1 VYDSGRWWDADD
13 HIVFYP
19 RFRIEDLAIG
29 IDKFVPIIPL
39 MLIAYSECLNGLLKR
54 FSLEKHMKKI
64 VAVVF
69 VVLLAASAFAMFE
82 HKQKQDHDFAVFKKI
97 YSETPEGALIIV
109 DENVSSLSPAFKET
123 PYTGMFFTE
132 FFGDRKLASI
142 KEDFSKYME
151 DESKTF
157 VMKIK
162 SYPSIEVEIIP
173 ISETGLLKK

>member
-1 VYDSGRWWDADD
+1 
-13 HIVFYP
+13 
-19 RFRIEDLAIG
+19 
-29 IDKFVPIIPL
+29 
-39 MLIAYSECLNGLLKR
+39 
-54 FSLEKHMKKI
+54 
-64 VAVVF
+64 
-69 VVLLAASAFAMFE
+69 
-82 HKQKQDHDFAVFKKI
+82 
-97 YSETPEGALIIV
+97 
-109 DENVSSLSPAFKET
+109 
-123 PYTGMFFTE
+123 MFFTE